1 MHYIVKNRKKY
12 AMKTT
17 KQFFIYAFF
26 MMGSLLVN
34 AQQQINSTLVCDGN
48 TRSYTIYIPASY
60 NGDLAFPLLFNF
72 HGGGGDIQ
80 GYLSLVDMRPIADT
94 ANVILV
100 YPQALTDPENG
111 DATWMHKEPTD
122 HDDVLFVEA
131 MLSAISSE
139 YNVNLSR
146 IYACGYSN
154 GGEFAYD
161 IACRMNASIA
171 AVGAVA
177 RTMYM
182 GSFNNCA
189 PVHPTGILTILGT
202 ADAISDYNGINF
214 GGIQYYLSADDVHEY
229 WANFNNCD
237 TNPDITNVPNTDA
250 SDGSTVEKYSWSDA
264 SGCAYVEHF
273 KVIGGGHDWPG
284 VFGNM
289 DINASQEI
297 WRFVSR
303 YDLSGL
309 IDCNSSSVNEMQQG
323 SIHLNAYPNPTQ
335 GNFTIDWNEAYSA
348 TYQIYSIV
356 GGLVQSGELINGSN
370 MISTDGLNANVYM
383 IKVGQYTQRI
393 IKTP

>member
-1 MHYIVKNRKKY
+1 MRTIKP
-12 AMKTT
+12 
-17 KQFFIYAFF
+17 FFICACL
-26 MMGSLLVN
+26 MMGSFFLN

-60 NGDLAFPLLFNF
+60 NGEVAFPLLFNF

-100 YPQALTDPENG
+100 YPQAFTDPENG
-111 DATWMHKEPTD
+111 DATWMHKEPTN

-139 YNVNLSR
+139 YNVNLNR
-146 IYACGYSN
+146 VYACGYSN

-182 GSFNNCA
+182 GSYDNCN
-189 PVHPTGILTILGT
+189 PVHPTGIITILGT
-202 ADAISDYNGINF
+202 ADATSDYNGINF
-214 GGIQYYLSADDVHEY
+214 GGIQYYLSADDVHDY

-237 TNPDITNVPNTDA
+237 ATPVLTNVPNSDP

-264 SGCAYVEHF
+264 NGCTYVEHY

-289 DINASQEI
+289 DIDASQEI

-309 IDCNSSSVNEMQQG
+309 IDCSSSSVNEMQQG

-335 GNFTIDWNEAYSA
+335 GSFTVDWNEADSAPYQMYS
-348 TYQIYSIV
+348 SLGEV
-356 GGLVQSGELINGSN
+356 VQSGKLNKGSN
-370 MISTDGLNANVYM
+370 TIYTDGLSANVYL
-383 IKVGQYTQRI
+383 IKVGQHTQRI

>member
-1 MHYIVKNRKKY
+1 
-12 AMKTT
+12 MKTI
-17 KQFFIYAFF
+17 KPFFICAFL
-26 MMGSLLVN
+26 MTGSFFLN

-48 TRSYTIYIPASY
+48 TRSYTIYIPDSY
-60 NGDLAFPLLFNF
+60 NGEVAFPLLFNF
-72 HGGGGDIQ
+72 HGGGGDIL

-100 YPQALTDPENG
+100 YPQAFTDPENG

-139 YNVNLSR
+139 YNVNLNR
-146 IYACGYSN
+146 VYACGYSN

-161 IACRMNASIA
+161 IACRMNAGIA

-202 ADAISDYNGINF
+202 ADATSDYNGINF
-214 GGIQYYLSADDVHEY
+214 GGIQYYLSADDVHDY

-237 TNPDITNVPNTDA
+237 ATPVLTNVPNSDP

-264 SGCAYVEHF
+264 NGCTYVEHF
-273 KVIGGGHDWPG
+273 KVVGGGHDWPG

-289 DINASQEI
+289 DIDASQEI

-309 IDCNSSSVNEMQQG
+309 IDCGSSSVNEMQQN
-323 SIHLNAYPNPTQ
+323 SIHLKVYPNPTQ
-335 GNFTIDWNEAYSA
+335 GNITVDWNEADSA
-348 TYQIYSIV
+348 PYQIYSIV
-356 GGLVQSGELINGSN
+356 GELVQSGELNKGINTL
-370 MISTDGLNANVYM
+370 STDGLSANVYV
-383 IKVGQYTQRI
+383 IKVGQHTQRI
-393 IKTP
+393 IKNP

>member
-1 MHYIVKNRKKY
+1 
-12 AMKTT
+12 MKTT
-17 KQFFIYAFF
+17 KLFFICAFLI
-26 MMGSLLVN
+26 MGSFFLN
-34 AQQQINSTLVCDGN
+34 AQQQINNTLVCDGN
-48 TRSYTIYIPASY
+48 TRSYTVYIPASY
-60 NGDLAFPLLFNF
+60 NGEVAFPLLFNF
-72 HGGGGDIQ
+72 HGGAGNIQ
-80 GYLSLVDMRPIADT
+80 EHLSLVDMRPIADT

-139 YNVNLSR
+139 YNVNLNR

-161 IACRMNASIA
+161 LACRMNASIA

-202 ADAISDYNGINF
+202 ADAVSDYNGINF
-214 GGIQYYLSADDVHEY
+214 GGVQYYLSADDVHEY

-237 TNPDITNVPNTDA
+237 ATPVMTNVPNTDA

-264 SGCAYVEHF
+264 NGCTYVEHF
-273 KVIGGGHDWPG
+273 KIIGGGHDWPG

-289 DINASQEI
+289 DIDASQEI

-323 SIHLNAYPNPTQ
+323 TFNLSIYPNPTQ
-335 GNFTIDWNEAYSA
+335 GNITVDWNEVNSA
-348 TYQIYSIV
+348 PYQMYSIM
-356 GGLVQSGELINGSN
+356 GELVQSGELHNGSN
-370 MISTDGLNANVYM
+370 TLSIDGFAPNVYH
-383 IKVGQYTQRI
+383 IKVGHHIQRV
-393 IKTP
+393 IKNP

>member
-1 MHYIVKNRKKY
+1 
-12 AMKTT
+12 MKTI
-17 KQFFIYAFF
+17 KPFFICAFL
-26 MMGSLLVN
+26 MMGSFFLN

-60 NGDLAFPLLFNF
+60 NGEVAFPLLFNF

-80 GYLSLVDMRPIADT
+80 GHLSLVDMRPIADT

-100 YPQALTDPENG
+100 YPQAFTDPENG

-139 YNVNLSR
+139 YNVNLNR

-202 ADAISDYNGINF
+202 ADATSDYNGINF
-214 GGIQYYLSADDVHEY
+214 GGIQYYLSADDVHDY

-237 TNPDITNVPNTDA
+237 PNPVMTNVPNIDA

-264 SGCAYVEHF
+264 NGCTYVEHF
-273 KVIGGGHDWPG
+273 KVVGGGHDWPG

-289 DINASQEI
+289 DIDASQEI

-309 IDCNSSSVNEMQQG
+309 IDCNSSSVNEMQQNL
-323 SIHLNAYPNPTQ
+323 IQLKVYPNPTQ
-335 GNFTIDWNEAYSA
+335 GNITVDWNEADSA
-348 TYQIYSIV
+348 PYQMYSIM
-356 GGLVQSGELINGSN
+356 GELVQFGELHNGSN
-370 MISTDGLNANVYM
+370 TLSTHGLSANVYL
-383 IKVGQYTQRI
+383 IKVGQHTQRI
-393 IKTP
+393 IKNP

>member
-1 MHYIVKNRKKY
+1 
-12 AMKTT
+12 MKTT
-17 KQFFIYAFF
+17 TTFLICAFV
-26 MMGSLLVN
+26 MMGSFFLN

-60 NGDLAFPLLFNF
+60 NGDVAFPLLFNF

-94 ANVILV
+94 ADVILV

-111 DATWMHKEPTD
+111 SATWMHKEPTN

-131 MLSAISSE
+131 MLSAIASE
-139 YNVNLSR
+139 YNVNLNR

-182 GSFNNCA
+182 GSYDNCA
-189 PVHPTGILTILGT
+189 PVHPTGIITILGT
-202 ADAISDYNGINF
+202 ADAISEYDGINF
-214 GGIQYYLSADDVHEY
+214 GGVQYYLSADDVHDY

-237 TNPDITNVPNTDA
+237 TNPVMTNVPNSATN
-250 SDGSTVEKYSWSDA
+250 DGSTVEKYSWSDA
-264 SGCAYVEHF
+264 NGCTYVEHF

-289 DINASQEI
+289 DIDASQEI

-303 YDLSGL
+303 YDLTGL
-309 IDCNSSSVNEMQQG
+309 IDCTSSSVNEMQQG
-323 SIHLNAYPNPTQ
+323 SFNLSIYPNPTQ
-335 GNFTIDWNEAYSA
+335 GNITVDWSETNA
-348 TYQIYSIV
+348 TPYQMYSIL
-356 GGLVQSGELINGSN
+356 GELVQSGELNKGSN
-370 MISTDGLNANVYM
+370 TISTDGMPANVYF
-383 IKVGQYTQRI
+383 IKVGHHSQRI
-393 IKTP
+393 VKNP